1 MTNFEKFAETPEA
14 LGELL
19 ASLTVIDSPWED
31 AFHKAFCA
39 KCERENCD
47 GKRCPHKAERNNP
60 LWWLMQEAREEQS
73 RVVMW
78 VKRDDY
84 RKTIRGLRPGV
95 KSCVSEIRQRQEE
108 VRWKGRRR
116 RAESL
121 GHRGSRRAGRYAH
134 RRCECR
140 PACRDILQP
149 GISRQ
154 RVRRT

>member
-84 RKTIRGLRPGV
+84 RKTMEELEEKIKAAREERIAATGDKSFTRLEALLTGLI
-95 KSCVSEIRQRQEE
+95 EILLPE
-108 VRWKGRRR
+108 KKC
-116 RAESL
+116 RAVMDYDPDTENVTF
-121 GHRGSRRAGRYAH
+121 SRLPAHDTPAG
-134 RRCECR
+134 
-140 PACRDILQP
+140 
-149 GISRQ
+149 
-154 RVRRT
+154 T